1 MIQTPS
7 LSLRYEHIDLKR
19 HALKGTV
26 AQDFRLRRKKK
37 LYLDPIGN
45 EEKKVS
51 QHFFA
56 FAKIFV
62 KNVSA
67 DHADTTKKRGH
78 RRQTLKASHRL

>member
-1 MIQTPS
+1 M
-7 LSLRYEHIDLKR
+7 
-19 HALKGTV
+19 
-26 AQDFRLRRKKK
+26 KKK
-37 LYLDPIGN
+37 RFHKI
-45 EEKKVS
+45 
-51 QHFFA
+51 FFA

>member
-26 AQDFRLRRKKK
+26 AQDFRFFILKKPLFGPHRKKRFHN
-37 LYLDPIGN
+37 I
-45 EEKKVS
+45 
-51 QHFFA
+51 FFA